1 MWMKLW
7 GAILIGTFFFIFSF
21 DTYSVSYLYAKSGR
35 AFEHSIDAGI
45 IESGIVTDA
54 QQGTVTLD
62 EDMLRS
68 AVKREFIRY
77 MNLDPLMENAY
88 MSGSQLDLKIS
99 YDSDGIPWIQVEFK
113 TRISYSI
120 KEISYPLSLS
130 RRIAYESIYI

>member
-1 MWMKLW
+1 MDEIM
-7 GAILIGTFFFIFSF
+7 GAILIGTFFVIFSF
-21 DTYSVSYLYAKSGR
+21 DTYSVGYLYAKSGR
-35 AFEHSIDAGI
+35 GFEHSIDAGI

>member
-1 MWMKLW
+1 
-7 GAILIGTFFFIFSF
+7 
-21 DTYSVSYLYAKSGR
+21 
-35 AFEHSIDAGI
+35 
-45 IESGIVTDA
+45 
-54 QQGTVTLD
+54 
-62 EDMLRS
+62 MLRS